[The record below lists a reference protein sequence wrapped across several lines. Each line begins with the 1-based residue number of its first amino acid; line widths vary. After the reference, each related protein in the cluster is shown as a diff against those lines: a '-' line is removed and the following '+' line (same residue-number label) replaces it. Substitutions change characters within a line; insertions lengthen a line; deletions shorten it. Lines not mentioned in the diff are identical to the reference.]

1 MDKKK
6 KISWTDNEIADF
18 KKLIIKRRNI
28 LLDEMKIAKDKA
40 DEVIQSNTTN
50 KIYSSH
56 MADASS
62 DHTEMERAYYFIAR
76 EKKFITYL
84 NRALDMIE
92 DGTFGKCKQCESLIS
107 KDRLGEVPHT
117 TKCFKCKSGT

>member
-1 MDKKK
+1 MNKR
-6 KISWTDNEIADF
+6 KISWTVKELINF
-18 KKLIIKRRNI
+18 KKMILDKKSKTKKDMDDNKKRA
-28 LLDEMKIAKDKA
+28 DEMMD
-40 DEVIQSNTTN
+40 SNSAN
-50 KIYSSH
+50 ALYSSH
-56 MADASS
+56 MADASA

-107 KDRLGEVPHT
+107 KDRLEEVPHT

>member
-1 MDKKK
+1 MSKKK
-6 KISWTDNEIADF
+6 TSWTVKELNDF
-18 KKLIIKRRNI
+18 KKMIFEKKSKTKKDMDENKKRA
-28 LLDEMKIAKDKA
+28 DEMM
-40 DEVIQSNTTN
+40 QSNSTN
-50 KIYSSH
+50 ALYSSH
-56 MADASS
+56 MADASA

-107 KDRLGEVPHT
+107 KDRLEEVPHT